1 MSKIKNH
8 EKSVTIRMSRMLHAN
23 LSNLARSQNKTV
35 SQLTRDILK
44 EVSSKAIKEGIIPC
58 AYKYKTKEQVDK
70 WLATKSD
77 TNLL

>member
-1 MSKIKNH
+1 
-8 EKSVTIRMSRMLHAN
+8 MLHAN

-44 EVSSKAIKEGIIPC
+44 EVSSKAIKEGISPC
-58 AYKYKTKEQVDK
+58 AYKYKTKEAVDK
-70 WLATKSD
+70 WIATKSD